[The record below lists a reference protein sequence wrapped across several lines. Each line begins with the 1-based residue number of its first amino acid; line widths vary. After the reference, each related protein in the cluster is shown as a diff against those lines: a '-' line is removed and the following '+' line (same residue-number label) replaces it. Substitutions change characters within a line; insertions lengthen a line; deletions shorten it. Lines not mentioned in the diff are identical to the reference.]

1 MKTMF
6 LLGAGASVKAG
17 VPATYEMT
25 KELLNLFSKY
35 PQYDRKYYGVL
46 SFIIGGLLFQ
56 KGKKGLNPYDGVN
69 VEEVFNAVQ
78 LLANRQSLELAPFVG
93 SWNEMIDMLDLIPPY
108 NPNYEELNREIYRSI
123 VETIIRAFPNSSVSF
138 SESELDGALK
148 RSSSLGQAVHR
159 YLNKNMSEW
168 FRKMG
173 NGMPNSSYSFQ
184 EKLTK
189 AIHSAEK
196 ISGKGKIFE
205 DTSERMIVNLIN
217 LVWIKEY
224 ENVSYLKPILS
235 VFRKQNQLCVAT
247 LNYDNSIELLTSN
260 NSVECNTG
268 IRDWSET
275 GELKNKNNSVFLL
288 KIHGSIDWKLER
300 KTISHDRPLPQSK
313 IEIVD
318 ADNVNK
324 EYYRPAV
331 IFGQRNKLTAEGPF
345 LDLMHAF
352 QKELSKN
359 DQVIVI
365 GYSFRDDHINEYLT
379 QWINN
384 SSTNRMVVID
394 PDIDNKSTE
403 FVLNVRNLLPN
414 RIEIINKK
422 VEDVLESICEKT
434 TS

>member
-17 VPATYEMT
+17 VPDTYEMT
-25 KELLNLFSKY
+25 KKMLMLFSGNRQDQ
-35 PQYDRKYYGVL
+35 QYYKVF
-46 SFIIGGLLFQ
+46 SFIVGGLLFQ
-56 KGKKGLNPYDGVN
+56 KGKDGKNPYDGVN

-93 SWNEMIDMLDLIPPY
+93 SWNEMIDLIDLISPY
-108 NPNYEELNREIYRSI
+108 NPNVDKFNEEIYRSI
-123 VETIIRAFPNSSVSF
+123 VKTIIKAFPNSSVGV

-159 YLNKNMSEW
+159 YLSRNMSEW
-168 FRKMG
+168 FRKMA
-173 NGMPNSSYSFQ
+173 NSMPSSSYSFK
-184 EKLTK
+184 EELTK
-189 AIHSAEK
+189 AIHSAGK

-205 DTSERMIVNLIN
+205 DTSEKMIINLIN

-235 VFRKQNQLCVAT
+235 VFEKQKQLCVAT
-247 LNYDNSIELLTSN
+247 LNYDNSIELLTSK

-268 IRDWSET
+268 IKDWSET
-275 GELKNKNNSVFLL
+275 GELENKNNLVFLL
-288 KIHGSIDWKLER
+288 KLHGSIDWKLER
-300 KTISHDRPLPQSK
+300 EIRSSDRPLPQSR
-313 IEIVD
+313 IEIGNPDDVIE
-318 ADNVNK
+318 K
-324 EYYRPAV
+324 YYRPAV

-359 DQVIVI
+359 EQVVII

-384 SSTNRMVVID
+384 SSTNRIVVID
-394 PDIDNKSTE
+394 PIIESNATE
-403 FVLNVRNLLPN
+403 FVLNIRQLLPN
-414 RIEIINKK
+414 RFEFFNNK
-422 VEDVLESICEKT
+422 VEDVLESICEKIVN
-434 TS
+434 

>member
-17 VPATYEMT
+17 VPDTYKMT
-25 KELLNLFSKY
+25 KKLLEVFSSY
-35 PQYDRKYYGVL
+35 PHYKKNYEVL

-56 KGKKGLNPYDGVN
+56 KGKEKLNPYDGVN

-78 LLANRQSLELAPFVG
+78 LLANRQSLELAPFIG
-93 SWNEMIDMLDLIPPY
+93 SWNEMIDSLDLISPY
-108 NPNYEELNREIYRSI
+108 NQNFEKFNKEIYRSI
-123 VETIIRAFPNSSVSF
+123 VETIIMAFPNSSVSF
-138 SESELDGALK
+138 SESELDGVLK

-159 YLNKNMSEW
+159 YLSKNMSEW
-168 FRKMG
+168 FKNMK
-173 NGMPNSSYSFQ
+173 NKTPIPSHSLK
-184 EKLTK
+184 EELTK

-205 DTSERMIVNLIN
+205 DTSEKMIINLIN

-235 VFRKQNQLCVAT
+235 VFRKQEQLCVAT
-247 LNYDNSIELLTSN
+247 LNYDNSIELLTSK

-275 GELKNKNNSVFLL
+275 GELKNKNNSLFLL
-288 KIHGSIDWKLER
+288 KIHGSIDWKLEKNKR
-300 KTISHDRPLPQSK
+300 SSDRPLPQSR
-313 IEIVD
+313 IEIGD
-318 ADNVNK
+318 PDDVN
-324 EYYRPAV
+324 ENYYRPAV

-359 DQVIVI
+359 EQVIVV

-384 SSTNRMVVID
+384 SNTNHMVVIN
-394 PDIDNKSTE
+394 PNIDSIETE
-403 FVLNVRNLLPN
+403 FVLNIRSLLPN

-422 VEDVLESICEKT
+422 VEDVLESICEKIVN
-434 TS
+434 